1 MSPLGI
7 PLLSTTMVLII
18 LVTILAWI
26 IVGTVVGLENAEEG
40 CCQTNTCGESAAV
53 QVLKVTSIVSG
64 SVLTLIIVFCFHEVV
79 YGRNQQMNPEPK
91 LTQSKSILYT
101 NLFLQLFLWHTKT
114 KKVILTRI

>member
-64 SVLTLIIVFCFHEVV
+64 SVLTLIIVATVV
-79 YGRNQQMNPEPK
+79 
-91 LTQSKSILYT
+91 LTVFNAAPRAGAFGTAREMAAKMQE
-101 NLFLQLFLWHTKT
+101 
-114 KKVILTRI
+114 KVRGMGPAMQRLMMRRG